1 MIDKGSTDKIAIIGI
16 GRVGLP
22 LGLFLASKGFHVYGI
37 DLSEEYVA
45 GIEKG
50 EMPFIEKGADE
61 VLRAEVGKRFFPTTD
76 MAVARE
82 CKYVIM
88 TLGTPVDEHM
98 NPVHGQIEA
107 VISDLC
113 PHLNSGSLIILRST
127 VSPGTTEHISR
138 HIKEHTQFTVGD
150 DIYLAFCPE
159 RIAEGNSLEELE
171 EIPQIVG
178 GAEEKSTAMA
188 AEFFERF
195 LDLVLPTDARS
206 AELAKLF
213 CNMYRYID
221 FAVANE
227 FMMLAHQYDRPI
239 HDIVSL
245 VNTGYKRGGLKSP
258 GLTGGPCLY
267 KDGFFLLS
275 KTPFTELIYAS
286 WKINEGVPA
295 FLLQKIAA
303 TVDLDRQV
311 FAILGLSF
319 KKNIDDSR
327 NSLSYKLKKLIHQD
341 GHEVLLHDPYLEP
354 GDLEDIVRRA
364 DVIIV
369 AVNHDE
375 YRDRLGDMVGWAKP
389 DAVFCDVWNLFQTNK
404 ICFSAASVKPS
415 QSVPAADPSSST
427 LSSRR

>member
-1 MIDKGSTDKIAIIGI
+1 MIDKESNDKIAIIGI

-22 LGLFLASKGFHVYGI
+22 LGLFLAGKGFAVHGI
-37 DLSEEYVA
+37 DLSEDYVA
-45 GIEKG
+45 GIAKG
-50 EMPFIEKGADE
+50 EMPFVEKGAE
-61 VLRAEVGKRFFPTTD
+61 QVLKAEVGKRFFPTTD
-76 MAVARE
+76 LKVVSE

-98 NPVHGQIEA
+98 NPVHGQIEE
-107 VISDLC
+107 VISGLC
-113 PHLNSGSLIILRST
+113 PHLSSGSTIILRST
-127 VSPGTTEHISR
+127 VSPGTTEHIAR
-138 HIKEHTQFTVGD
+138 HINDNSQFTVGE

-159 RIAEGNSLEELE
+159 RIAEGNSLEELK

-178 GAEEKSTAMA
+178 GAEEKSTAVA
-188 AEFFERF
+188 AAFFEQL
-195 LDLVLPTDARS
+195 LDLVLPTDSRS
-206 AELAKLF
+206 AELTKLY
-213 CNMYRYID
+213 CNMYRYIN

-227 FMMLAHQYDRPI
+227 FMMIAHQYDRQI
-239 HDIVSL
+239 HDIVAL

-258 GLTGGPCLY
+258 GFTGGPCLY

-275 KTPFTELIYAS
+275 KTPFTELIYTS
-286 WKINEGVPA
+286 WKINESVPS
-295 FLLQKIAA
+295 FLLQKIAD

-311 FAILGLSF
+311 FAVLGLSF

-354 GDLEDIVRRA
+354 GSLEDIVKRA
-364 DVIIV
+364 DVVIV

-375 YRDRLGDMVGWAKP
+375 YRDRLGEMVAWAKP

-404 ICFSAASVKPS
+404 ICFSAASVKPTKTR
-415 QSVPAADPSSST
+415 PAADPSKPT
-427 LSSRR
+427 LSTQL